1 MTVAPRHVGP
11 LLEVKGIKTHFFTQ
25 DGAVKAV
32 DDVTFAIGHGQTLGV
47 VGESGCGK
55 SITSL
60 SVMRLIE
67 RPGRIVAGEILLNGE
82 NLLEK
87 SDADMRDIRGD
98 QVSMIFQEPM
108 TSLNP
113 VFTCGDQIAEAVQQ
127 HTAVSRREAWDRSVE
142 MLRVVGIP
150 DAKRRAAEH
159 PHQLSGGMR
168 QRAVIAMAVALKP
181 SLLILDEPTTALDV
195 VVQQEIM
202 AQIKDLQRELGFS
215 VLFITHDMSLMVELS
230 HRMAVMYGGRI
241 VETAKAQD
249 VYTNPRH
256 PYTQA
261 LMGAFP
267 PLTGPRVPL
276 TGLPDGV
283 KFRNIPDLTEAAPG
297 HFVAPLGADAPVI
310 DSADL
315 AGAAR

>member
-1 MTVAPRHVGP
+1 
-11 LLEVKGIKTHFFTQ
+11 
-25 DGAVKAV
+25 
-32 DDVTFAIGHGQTLGV
+32 
-47 VGESGCGK
+47 
-55 SITSL
+55 
-60 SVMRLIE
+60 
-67 RPGRIVAGEILLNGE
+67 
-82 NLLEK
+82 
-87 SDADMRDIRGD
+87 
-98 QVSMIFQEPM
+98 
-108 TSLNP
+108 
-113 VFTCGDQIAEAVQQ
+113 
-127 HTAVSRREAWDRSVE
+127 
-142 MLRVVGIP
+142 
-150 DAKRRAAEH
+150 
-159 PHQLSGGMR
+159 MR

-181 SLLILDEPTTALDV
+181 SLLIMDEPTTALDV

-249 VYTNPRH
+249 IYATPRH

-283 KFRNIPDLTEAAPG
+283 KFRNIPDLAEAAPG
-297 HFVAPLGADAPVI
+297 HLVAPFGADAEAAV
-310 DSADL
+310 L
-315 AGAAR
+315 GGAAR